1 MDLLQHSSTKSTQ
14 STTDNLGVDWVI
26 LYDFTDI
33 DEQSAIEEYRSLIYT
48 LDEVGLRTE
57 VRHGNGSSLLVFVK
71 APQEL
76 VGNWIYMSRVRDWLY
91 GITQIR
97 PAGDSQATI
106 EGETEAEDLRSI
118 YHLVTW
124 QRKDGG
130 AGITP
135 NWGRW
140 KNVKASFPLHN
151 QAANQELL
159 RRWSRTTFLTSQDL
173 DAIRALFGEKVAFY
187 FAFTQ
192 SYSAFLTFP
201 AVLGVLCWLY
211 YGSYSIVFA
220 LVNCIWSVVFV
231 EYWKLKETDLS
242 IRWGVKG
249 VGVLKAT
256 RMEFVWDKE
265 VIDPLTG
272 ELRKVF
278 SSRKQVLRQMLQI
291 PFGIMAGVVL
301 GLLVVATFAME
312 VFISEVYQGP
322 FKTYLDFL
330 PTILFSLTLP
340 TINSR
345 LTGVATRLSKFE
357 NHRTEDYYERA
368 QTQKTFVLNFITA
381 FLPIILTAFVYV
393 PFGAQLVPYLDVFR
407 LAVVNTVSSFFH
419 ISNHTLAKEW
429 ANLDNFSVD
438 PARLRQEVVSLTLTA
453 QVLSFCEEMVV
464 PYVKRVLLHK
474 YRDWKTAQSTQ
485 QAISRSRAY
494 SQATHV
500 LLVDHQDEAPFLTR
514 IRNEAEADVY
524 NVHDDILEMCIQFGY
539 LTLFAV
545 AWPLVPLGFWLN
557 NWLELRGD
565 LFKISTECQRP
576 SPIRADS
583 IGPWLD
589 VLSVLG
595 LLGTLSSAAIV
606 HLYRDG
612 DVRVTNLWSLP
623 LTLLITEQAYLA
635 IQYIVRT
642 SLERIGSDAVRREE
656 ARKYIL
662 RKKYLDT
669 FSEETFQ
676 MMSSTS
682 QKPSSQQ
689 QQQQQP
695 PPPPQEQQQP
705 PPPLQQLQQQQNP
718 PSSPLSPTSSPLSPT
733 FPKPLNRTPSLS
745 TATTKRIHIRKTSE
759 VQRLTSNTEDL
770 EGEDN
775 PDLPFKG
782 GLSRTDSGSLS
793 DHYRSMRFW
802 SWHKTSRETVDSGT
816 KLIKVLTNLRRSKT
830 RRASRQ
836 LKVD

>member
-1 MDLLQHSSTKSTQ
+1 MGLLQR
-14 STTDNLGVDWVI
+14 STTEPSQGTTSDNLGVDWVI
-26 LYDFTDI
+26 LYDFADV
-33 DEQSAIEEYRSLIYT
+33 DEQSAVEEYRSLIYT

-71 APQEL
+71 APHEL

-118 YHLVTW
+118 YHLLTW

-135 NWGRW
+135 NWGLW
-140 KNVKASFPLHN
+140 QNVKASFPLHN
-151 QAANQELL
+151 QVANQELL

-211 YGSYSIVFA
+211 YGSYSIAFA

-291 PFGIMAGVVL
+291 PFGILAGVVL

-312 VFISEVYQGP
+312 VLISEMYQGP

-345 LTGVATRLSKFE
+345 LTGIATRLSKFE
-357 NHRTEDYYERA
+357 NHRTEDHYERA
-368 QTQKTFVLNFITA
+368 QTQKTFMLNFITA

-393 PFGAQLVPYLDVFR
+393 PFGAQLVPYLDIFR
-407 LAVVNTVSSFFH
+407 VSVMNTVSSLPQ
-419 ISNHTLAKEW
+419 ISSSNDTLLAKQW
-429 ANLDNFSVD
+429 AKLDNFVVD

-485 QAISRSRAY
+485 NATTRSRAY
-494 SQATHV
+494 SQATNT
-500 LLVDHQDEAPFLTR
+500 LLVDHQDEAAFLTR

-589 VLSVLG
+589 VLSVLS

-612 DVRVTNLWSLP
+612 DVRLTNLWSLP

-676 MMSSTS
+676 MTSSS

-689 QQQQQP
+689 Q
-695 PPPPQEQQQP
+695 PPPPQQQQ
-705 PPPLQQLQQQQNP
+705 QQQQQQNP
-718 PSSPLSPTSSPLSPT
+718 PSSPSSPLFSPT
-733 FPKPLNRTPSLS
+733 LNRTPSYLLS
-745 TATTKRIHIRKTSE
+745 TNNSVTKRIHIRKASE
-759 VQRLTSNTEDL
+759 VQRLTTNSEEL
-770 EGEDN
+770 EGEDH
-775 PDLPFKG
+775 PDAPFKG

-793 DHYRSMRFW
+793 DQYRSMRFW
-802 SWHKTSRETVDSGT
+802 SWHKTSQETIDSGS
-816 KLIKVLTNLRRSKT
+816 KLIKVLTNLQKSKT
-830 RRASRQ
+830 RRTASRQ
-836 LKVD
+836 LNLKAD

>member
-1 MDLLQHSSTKSTQ
+1 MQLLSPPNEESHYPATE
-14 STTDNLGVDWVI
+14 TTPKTTADTTVDNHGVDWVI
-26 LYDFTDI
+26 LYEFTDT
-33 DEQSAIEEYRSLIYT
+33 DEETAIEEYRSLIQT
-48 LDEVGLRTE
+48 LDAVGLRTE
-57 VRHGNGSSLLVFVK
+57 VRHGNGSSLLIFIK
-71 APQEL
+71 APNDL

-97 PAGDSQATI
+97 PAGDSQASI

-124 QRKDGG
+124 QKKDGG

-135 NWGRW
+135 NWGKW
-140 KNVKASFPLHN
+140 ENIKASFPLHN

-201 AVLGVLCWLY
+201 AVFGVLCWMY
-211 YGSYSIVFA
+211 YGSYSIVFG

-242 IRWGVKG
+242 IRWGVKS
-249 VGVLKAT
+249 VGALKAT
-256 RMEFVWDKE
+256 RMEYVWDKE
-265 VIDPLTG
+265 VTDPLTG
-272 ELRKVF
+272 EVRKVF
-278 SSRKQVLRQMLQI
+278 STRKQVLRQMLQI
-291 PFGIMAGVVL
+291 PFGIMAGIVL
-301 GLLVVATFAME
+301 GVLVVATFAME

-330 PTILFSLTLP
+330 PTIVFSLALP
-340 TINSR
+340 TINSK
-345 LTGVATRLSKFE
+345 LTSVATRLSKFE
-357 NHRTEDYYERA
+357 NHRTEDDYERS

-393 PFGAQLVPYLDVFR
+393 PFGAQLVPYLDLFRLGVVHSVSSVFR
-407 LAVVNTVSSFFH
+407 INIQSLG
-419 ISNHTLAKEW
+419 KEW
-429 ANLDNFSVD
+429 ANLDNFAVD
-438 PARLRQEVVSLTLTA
+438 PARLRQEVISLTLTA
-453 QVLSFCEEMVV
+453 QVLSFGEEMVI

-474 YRDWKTAQSTQ
+474 YRDWQTQKTTQ
-485 QAISRSRAY
+485 QANRTRAY
-494 SQATHV
+494 SQATHT
-500 LLVDHQDEAPFLTR
+500 LLVDHQDEGPFLTR

-524 NVHDDILEMCIQFGY
+524 NVQDDILEMCIQFGY

-576 SPIRADS
+576 IPIRADS

-589 VLSVLG
+589 ILSVLS

-606 HLYRDG
+606 HLYRNG
-612 DVRVTNLWSLP
+612 DIGIIDLWSLP

-642 SLERIGSDAVRREE
+642 SLEKIGSDAVRREE

-662 RKKYLDT
+662 RKKYLET

-676 MMSSTS
+676 M
-682 QKPSSQQ
+682 
-689 QQQQQP
+689 
-695 PPPPQEQQQP
+695 
-705 PPPLQQLQQQQNP
+705 
-718 PSSPLSPTSSPLSPT
+718 
-733 FPKPLNRTPSLS
+733 LS
-745 TATTKRIHIRKTSE
+745 T
-759 VQRLTSNTEDL
+759 QRLTPSRPSSSTNTTAATEHPPQHMSSSSATLSVTRSPSTKRLHVRENSNIQRITGDELDVEDH
-770 EGEDN
+770 
-775 PDLPFKG
+775 PDLSFKG

-793 DHYRSMRFW
+793 DQYRSMRFW
-802 SWHKTSRETVDSGT
+802 SWHKTSQETIESGM
-816 KLIKVLTNLRRSKT
+816 KLIKVMSNLQRSKAWQT
-830 RRASRQ
+830 RQTS
-836 LKVD
+836 KPMKND